1 MHGLKRALGAVAL
14 VALACSACSSPS
26 GGGNGGNGGGGGGS
40 DSANAISVV
49 ASTDV
54 YGDIVTSIAGDA
66 VSVTS
71 IISEPNQD
79 PHSYEGNAKTQQEIS
94 KASLIIEN
102 GGGYDDFVDSMRTAA
117 NSNAAVLNAVDIS
130 GKKAAGGD
138 DLNEHV
144 WYDFP
149 TVLSLIDQIVSQLT
163 ILLPTDAATFTANA
177 GALSDQI
184 KGLVAQEAAIKA
196 IDSGQGTAITEPVPL
211 YMLTA
216 CGLINKTPKGFS
228 ESIEDGTDVSVRDLQ
243 DTLTLFS
250 TKAVKLLAY
259 NEQTSSAET
268 EKVLSAAKSAGIA
281 VVPVTETLPAG
292 THYVGWMTS
301 NLAAIKAALS

>member
-1 MHGLKRALGAVAL
+1 MYRALGLLAVL
-14 VALACSACSSPS
+14 VIACAGCSASSRSAS
-26 GGGNGGNGGGGGGS
+26 GASSAGGV
-40 DSANAISVV
+40 SVV

-54 YGDIVTSIAGDA
+54 YADLVTSIAGNA

-71 IISEPNQD
+71 MISDPNQD
-79 PHSYEGNAKTQQEIS
+79 PHSYEGDAKTARAIS

-102 GGGYDDFVDSMRTAA
+102 GGGYDDFVDAMRKAA
-117 NSNAAVLNAVDIS
+117 NSTAPVLNAVDIS

-149 TVLSLIDQIVSQLT
+149 TMLSLIDQIVSQLS
-163 ILLPTDAATFTANA
+163 ILVPADAAAFAANA
-177 GALSDQI
+177 TTLSDQI
-184 KGLVAQEAAIKA
+184 KGLVAQEADIAA
-196 IDSGQGTAITEPVPL
+196 AHSGQGAAITEPVPL
-211 YMLTA
+211 YMLMA
-216 CGLINKTPKGFS
+216 CGLVNMTPKGFS
-228 ESIEDGTDVSVRDLQ
+228 KSIEDGADVSVRDMQ
-243 DTLTLFS
+243 DTLSLFS
-250 TKAVKLLAY
+250 SNEVKLLAY

-268 EKVLSAAKSAGIA
+268 EKVLAAAKSAGIG